1 MLATAQSSLVREG
14 GRRGGESYFRP
25 KWKAVHLEFGFGLR
39 LDARR
44 RKVESERVCVSVCVY
59 MCVGVC

>member
-1 MLATAQSSLVREG
+1 MLAIALSSLVGED

-44 RKVESERVCVSVCVY
+44 HKVESEGVCVCVCV
-59 MCVGVC
+59 C